1 MNANGIRIALAV
13 AALGSVAYA
22 FTADEVEIF
31 QLHQELQEKYGDK
44 INFYKLLK
52 LPNGQGSTSKEITK
66 NLRKL
71 SRKYH
76 PDKNKKYK
84 TLYSRLNLATQILS
98 NDDTRKTYD
107 YYLKNGFPD
116 YNFKKGGFFFKRVQP
131 QTWFI
136 LSFIFLAA
144 SFIHYV
150 ILKIQYKAQVKR
162 IESFIQ
168 QCKEQD
174 TSNGLGETKLTFK
187 QHEEDEG
194 KNLHIKFGSVY
205 LMEDDETE
213 SLITADDIPIPS
225 ITDTILFKMPK
236 GLWNASLGRILNK
249 TSNDNDNTKTSGTKL
264 GSKGN
269 KKN

>member
-1 MNANGIRIALAV
+1 MNKATMQTVL
-13 AALGSVAYA
+13 ALGCLATLAYA
-22 FTADEVEIF
+22 FTPAEVEIF
-31 QLHQELQEKYGDK
+31 QLHQELQKKYGDEMD
-44 INFYKLLK
+44 FYRFLK
-52 LPNGQGSTSKEITK
+52 LPNGAKSTAKEITK

-84 TLYSRLNLATQILS
+84 TLYARLNLATQILADAG
-98 NDDTRKTYD
+98 NRKTYD

-116 YNFKKGGFFFKRVQP
+116 YNFSKGGFFFKRVQP

-150 ILKIQYKAQVKR
+150 ILKIQYTSQVKR
-162 IESFIQ
+162 IQSFIN

-174 TSNGLGETKLTFK
+174 TSNGLGETRLTFR

-194 KNLHIKFGSVY
+194 KNLHIKFGNVY
-205 LMEDDETE
+205 VVEENEVE
-213 SLITADDIPIPS
+213 SLVTPDDIPVPGL
-225 ITDTILFKMPK
+225 TNTIFFKLPV
-236 GLWNASLGRILNK
+236 GLWNLSIGRFLSSEK
-249 TSNDNDNTKTSGTKL
+249 PAGQKL
-264 GSKGN
+264 GSK

>member
-1 MNANGIRIALAV
+1 MQTVL
-13 AALGSVAYA
+13 ALGCLATLAYA
-22 FTADEVEIF
+22 FTPAEVEIF
-31 QLHQELQEKYGDK
+31 QLHQELQKKYGAEMD
-44 INFYKLLK
+44 FYRFLK
-52 LPNGQGSTSKEITK
+52 LPNGAKSTAKEITK

-84 TLYSRLNLATQILS
+84 TLYARLNLATQILADAG
-98 NDDTRKTYD
+98 NRKTYD

-116 YNFKKGGFFFKRVQP
+116 YNFSKGGFFFKRVQP

-150 ILKIQYKAQVKR
+150 ILKIQYTSQVKR
-162 IESFIQ
+162 IQSFIN

-174 TSNGLGETKLTFK
+174 TSNGLGETRLTFR

-194 KNLHIKFGSVY
+194 KNLHIKFGNVY
-205 LMEDDETE
+205 VVEEDEVE
-213 SLITADDIPIPS
+213 SLVTPDDIPVPGL
-225 ITDTILFKMPK
+225 TNTIFFKLPV
-236 GLWNASLGRILNK
+236 GLWNLSIGRFLSSEK
-249 TSNDNDNTKTSGTKL
+249 PAGQKL
-264 GSKGN
+264 GSK